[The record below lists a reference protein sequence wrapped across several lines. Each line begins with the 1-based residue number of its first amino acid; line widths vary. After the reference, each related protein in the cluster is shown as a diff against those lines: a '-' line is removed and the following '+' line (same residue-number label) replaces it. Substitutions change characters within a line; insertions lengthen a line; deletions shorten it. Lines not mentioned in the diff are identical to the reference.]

1 MNHTAN
7 IDVANLDVERRKAD
21 RMPFG
26 RTVCVRVSDNTKREV
41 KSVRGACEV
50 LIDWPHSR
58 RGPVYQS
65 TMEVLQAAIAG
76 KVSAEQAHDAFVE
89 FATHADVLVT

>member
-1 MNHTAN
+1 MEDTTGRE
-7 IDVANLDVERRKAD
+7 VEVQED
-21 RMPFG
+21 RIPLG
-26 RTVCVRVSDNTKREV
+26 GIVCVRIGDNTNREV
-41 KSVRGACEV
+41 KSVRDACEV

-76 KVSAEQAHDAFVE
+76 KTSPEEAREAFVG
-89 FATHADVLVT
+89 FAKHADVLVT

>member
-1 MNHTAN
+1 MDQTASLES
-7 IDVANLDVERRKAD
+7 DHRE

-26 RTVCVRVSDNTKREV
+26 SPVCVRTGESTRRAV

-50 LIDWPHSR
+50 LIDWPHGR

-65 TMEVLQAAIAG
+65 TMEMLQRAIAG
-76 KVSAEQAHDAFVE
+76 EASAEEAHDAFVA
-89 FATHADVLVT
+89 FARHAGVLVT

>member
-1 MNHTAN
+1 M
-7 IDVANLDVERRKAD
+7 ERNASPESED
-21 RMPFG
+21 RLPFPSA
-26 RTVCVRVSDNTKREV
+26 VCVQTGDNTRRDV

-65 TMEVLQAAIAG
+65 TMEVLQSALAG
-76 KVSAEQAHDAFVE
+76 NTTVEEAHEAFVA
-89 FATHADVLVT
+89 FARHAGVLVT